1 MPQEVAEQLI
11 DLVSYWSPWFALA
24 VARPLGFAMLF
35 AVFAWGN
42 LNQGMIRMAFA
53 MVLALPALSA
63 SFGESTLPVLE
74 LPIAVALVKEIMIGA
89 LLGFI
94 ASLPLAIATS
104 AGSIVDFYRGAMM
117 GQPDP
122 AGGEVMPVATLFAVI
137 AIWTFANLGGFWVC
151 ASILYSSYNVWPVQS
166 GFPVFTANSGAV
178 MDLIEHLLLGAL
190 VLAGPLLLLMFL
202 SDLAHLVSSKFGKQI
217 NVTYMAFSSK
227 NILMIVVLPFFMV
240 LAVRAIQDDFGLL
253 NQTLDLLRMIIA

>member
-1 MPQEVAEQLI
+1 MPQQVAEQLI
-11 DLVSYWSPWFALA
+11 DLVSFWSPWFALA

-42 LNQGMIRMAFA
+42 LNHGMIRMAFA

-63 SFGESTLPVLE
+63 SFGETTLPVLE

-94 ASLPLAIATS
+94 GSLPLAIATS
-104 AGSIVDFYRGAMM
+104 AGSIIDFYRGAMM

-137 AIWTFANLGGFWVC
+137 ALWTFANLGGFWVC
-151 ASILYSSYNVWPVQS
+151 SAILYSSYNVWPVQS
-166 GFPVFTANSGAV
+166 GFPEFSGNSGAV

-190 VLAGPLLLLMFL
+190 VLSGPLLLLMFL

-227 NILMIVVLPFFMV
+227 NILLIAVLPFFLV

-253 NQTLDLLRMIIA
+253 NQSLDLLRMIVR